1 MTKDDFIEWKSQSV
15 TKRVFA
21 EIEALIE
28 SGKDELSFVAGE
40 NPLLDAKRVGKLDG
54 LRSLLAISFY
64 DLEDEQNGD

>member
-1 MTKDDFIEWKSQSV
+1 MINKSEFVDWKSQAV

-28 SGKDELSFVAGE
+28 AGKEELSYVAGE
-40 NPLLDAKRVGKLDG
+40 NPILDAKRVGKLDG

-64 DLEDEQNGD
+64 DLEDEQHD